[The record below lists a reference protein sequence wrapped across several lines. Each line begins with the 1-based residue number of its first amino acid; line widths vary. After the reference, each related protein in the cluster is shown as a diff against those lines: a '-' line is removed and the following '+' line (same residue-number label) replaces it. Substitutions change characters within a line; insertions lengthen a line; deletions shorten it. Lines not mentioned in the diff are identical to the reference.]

1 MHVTCRDLGRF
12 SGMGHACYMHGLVP
26 KFHACFMHVPCMKN
40 MNISC
45 MKPACSRCIP
55 CVVQAYSKHDTG
67 VFHAWY
73 MCIPCVI
80 QAYSMRSTGAFHDT
94 GIFHSCVHTQYSYR
108 HILIT
113 LGQSTCTYTCCK
125 HKALCSCI
133 GKYAL
138 YRYVD
143 TGFKE
148 NRQSL
153 LAPMDMHIML

>member
-1 MHVTCRDLGRF
+1 MR
-12 SGMGHACYMHGLVP
+12 
-26 KFHACFMHVPCMKN
+26 
-40 MNISC
+40 
-45 MKPACSRCIP
+45 
-55 CVVQAYSKHDTG
+55 VQAYSKHDTG

-94 GIFHSCVHTQYSYR
+94 GIFHSCVHTRYSYR

-138 YRYVD
+138 YRYID
-143 TGFKE
+143 TGIRKTDKGCWHLWTCIIIMRDLE
-148 NRQSL
+148 QL
-153 LAPMDMHIML
+153 LHNFYSKGIHILSPKKLQVYEYLSSVLLPTD